1 MPILSFC
8 PFSVPVVV
16 LATRSP
22 NSVSVLPLL
31 AFLASFSFLQNFLI
45 WISFVAFLY
54 GGFSF
59 SFPSRPSTL
68 AFLPVPDLL
77 TSSGVFSVR
86 GLCFSIS
93 ASIWAFSMANLF
105 AFSSASLLASF
116 SLYCFSV
123 FVALFLSS
131 LGLSPQAI
139 LSISISSSSGTF
151 CLFILAFVLGFKYS
165 LRAKHL
171 LVFAHSFSSCLCFF
185 PRILYTI
192 IFVPAKSK

>member
-1 MPILSFC
+1 MPCNSGGSGWPQNINSNIPISSMPILSFC
-8 PFSVPVVV
+8 PFFALVAV
-16 LATRSP
+16 LATGSP
-22 NSVSVLPLL
+22 NSVSILPLS
-31 AFLASFSFLQNFLI
+31 AFLASFPFLRDFLI

-54 GGFSF
+54 GSF
-59 SFPSRPSTL
+59 SFLFPSQPSTL

-77 TSSGVFSVR
+77 TSSGVFGVC

-105 AFSSASLLASF
+105 ASLAFMSFCICILLAFSNASLLTSF

-131 LGLSPQAI
+131 LGLSPRAI

-151 CLFILAFVLGFKYS
+151 
-165 LRAKHL
+165 
-171 LVFAHSFSSCLCFF
+171 
-185 PRILYTI
+185 
-192 IFVPAKSK
+192 